1 LKYIPG
7 KAQDLRAWFMV
18 MQYWLAGSDDNV
30 EAMLRFLISRYSRV
44 DSWRGGRAPAPI
56 EYPDVGIYH
65 PDIRGHITT
74 DPTQIPKIGNS
85 AYTVGLLLMRSYVL
99 SSDTAHYDAVI
110 RSF

>member
-1 LKYIPG
+1 MTI
-7 KAQDLRAWFMV
+7 DD
-18 MQYWLAGSDDNV
+18 AG
-30 EAMLRFLISRYSRV
+30 FLISRYSRI
-44 DSWRGGRAPAPI
+44 DRWRGGRAPAPI

-74 DPTQIPKIGNS
+74 DPAQIPKRRNS

-110 RSF
+110 RSFEAKGMRVIPAYASGLDGRPAITRFL